1 MEKAIE
7 PETGR
12 NDGRHDSQFQLIDRF
27 DRKISYLRI
36 SVTDRCDLRCIYC
49 MSEDMQFVPR
59 TQLLTLEEIIRV
71 GKSFVD
77 LGVNK
82 IRITGGE
89 PLTRRNI
96 LKVFEELGQLDGLD
110 DLTITTNATQLS
122 QYAQA
127 LYDAGVTRVNISLDT
142 LRPER
147 FSKITRVGK
156 LGRTLSGIDA
166 ALTAGFQK
174 IKINT
179 VVLKH
184 MNHDELTDLVEFARN
199 RGIDI
204 SFIEEMPLG
213 TVNDHL
219 RAETYYS
226 SDAILADLRRHYE
239 IIATTEKSG
248 GPARY
253 YRMPDSETRI
263 GFISPHSHNFC
274 DTCNRVRLTAEGRL
288 LLCLGQEH
296 SKDLRR
302 VVRAHPGDDD
312 ALRRAIVQSM
322 QIKPRGHDFDLH
334 TQEVILRHMNVT
346 GG

>member
-1 MEKAIE
+1 MTQAFN
-7 PETGR
+7 PETPR
-12 NDGRHDSQFQLIDRF
+12 NQDRHDSQFKLIDRF

-49 MSEDMQFVPR
+49 MSDDMQFVPR

-96 LKVFEELGQLDGLD
+96 MKVFEELGQLEGLD
-110 DLTITTNATQLS
+110 DLTITTNASQLS
-122 QYAQA
+122 HYARS
-127 LYDAGVTRVNISLDT
+127 LHDAGVTRVNISLDT

-147 FSKITRVGK
+147 FHKITRVGRLNK
-156 LGRTLSGIDA
+156 TLAGIDA
-166 ALTAGFQK
+166 ALSAGFSK
-174 IKINT
+174 VKINT
-179 VVLKH
+179 VVLRH
-184 MNHDELTDLVEFARN
+184 MNHDEVFDLAEFARN
-199 RGIDI
+199 RGMDI

-213 TVNDHL
+213 MIDGHD
-219 RAETYYS
+219 RAECYYS
-226 SDAILADLRRHYE
+226 SDDILTDLRRRYE
-239 IIATTEKSG
+239 LIATTETTA

-253 YRMPDSETRI
+253 FRMPDSETRI
-263 GFISPHSHNFC
+263 GLISPHSHNFC
-274 DTCNRVRLTAEGRL
+274 DTCNRVRLTAVGRL

-296 SKDLRR
+296 SVDLRR
-302 VVRAHPGDDD
+302 VVRANPADDE
-312 ALRRAIVQSM
+312 ALRNAIVQSM
-322 QIKPRGHDFDLH
+322 QIKPKGHNFDLNA
-334 TQEVILRHMNVT
+334 QEVILRHMNVT

>member
-1 MEKAIE
+1 MDKAFD
-7 PETGR
+7 PASTQN
-12 NDGRHDSQFQLIDRF
+12 NDRHDSQANLIDRF
-27 DRKISYLRI
+27 DRKITYLRI

-49 MSEDMQFVPR
+49 MSDDMQFVPR
-59 TQLLTLEEIIRV
+59 SQLLTLEEIIRV

-89 PLTRRNI
+89 PLTRQNV

-110 DLTITTNATQLS
+110 DLTITTNATQLT
-122 QYAQA
+122 QYARA
-127 LYDAGVTRVNISLDT
+127 LHDAGVTRINISLDT
-142 LRPER
+142 LRPDR
-147 FSKITRVGK
+147 FRQITRVGK
-156 LGRTLSGIDA
+156 LEKTLSGIDA
-166 ALTAGFQK
+166 ALAAGFQR
-174 IKINT
+174 IKINA
-179 VVLKH
+179 VILKH
-184 MNHDELTDLVEFARN
+184 MNHDEVTELVEFARD
-199 RGIDI
+199 RCIDI

-213 TVNDHL
+213 TVNDHF
-219 RAETYYS
+219 RADTYYS
-226 SDAILADLRRHYE
+226 SDDILADLRQRYE

-248 GPARY
+248 GPSRY

-302 VVRAHPGDDD
+302 VVRAHPGDDE
-312 ALRRAIVQSM
+312 ALRKAIVQSM
-322 QIKPRGHDFDLH
+322 QIKPRGHDFDLN

>member
-1 MEKAIE
+1 MEKAFD
-7 PETGR
+7 PESTQN
-12 NDGRHDSQFQLIDRF
+12 NDRRDSQVSLIDRF

-49 MSEDMQFVPR
+49 MSDDMQFVPR
-59 TQLLTLEEIIRV
+59 TQLLTLEEIVRI

-110 DLTITTNATQLS
+110 DLTITTNATQLT

-127 LYDAGVTRVNISLDT
+127 LHDAGVTRINISLDT
-142 LRPER
+142 LRPDR
-147 FSKITRVGK
+147 FRKITRVGQLAK
-156 LGRTLSGIDA
+156 TLSGIDA
-166 ALTAGFQK
+166 ALAAGFQR

-184 MNHDELTDLVEFARN
+184 MNHDEVKDLVEFARN
-199 RGIDI
+199 RGLDI

-213 TVNDHL
+213 MVNDHL
-219 RAETYYS
+219 RAQTYYS
-226 SDAILADLRRHYE
+226 SDDILADLRQHYE
-239 IIATTEKSG
+239 IIATTEKSA
-248 GPARY
+248 GPSRY

-296 SKDLRR
+296 SMDLRR
-302 VVRAHPGDDD
+302 VVRANPGDDE
-312 ALRRAIVQSM
+312 AVRKAIVQSM
-322 QIKPRGHDFDLH
+322 QIKPKGHDFDLNS
-334 TQEVILRHMNVT
+334 QEVILRHMNVT

>member
-1 MEKAIE
+1 MQKSIDTLS
-7 PETGR
+7 PT
-12 NDGRHDSQFQLIDRF
+12 NTDSLDQPSGLTDRYG
-27 DRKISYLRI
+27 RKISYLRI

-49 MSEDMQFVPR
+49 MSENMQFVPR
-59 TQLLTLEEIIRV
+59 SQLLTLEEITRI
-71 GKSFVD
+71 GTSFVD

-89 PLTRRNI
+89 PLTRSNI
-96 LKVFEELGQLDGLD
+96 MKVFEELGQLDGLD

-122 QYAQA
+122 RYARA
-127 LYDAGVTRVNISLDT
+127 LHDAGVTRVNISLDT

-147 FSKITRVGK
+147 FSKITRTGK
-156 LGRTLSGIDA
+156 LGKTLSGIDA
-166 ALTAGFQK
+166 AISAGFSK
-174 IKINT
+174 VKINT

-184 MNHDELTDLVEFARN
+184 INHDEVTELVEFARKRN
-199 RGIDI
+199 IDI

-213 TVNDHL
+213 TVNDHI
-219 RAETYYS
+219 RADCYYS

-239 IIATTEKSG
+239 MIASTESTG

-253 YRMPDSETRI
+253 YRMSDSESRV

-274 DTCNRVRLTAEGRL
+274 DSCNRVRLTAEGRL

-296 SKDLRR
+296 SRDLRH
-302 VVRAHPGDDD
+302 VVRAHPGNDE
-312 ALRRAIVQSM
+312 ALRKAIVQSM
-322 QIKPRGHDFDLH
+322 QIKPRGHDFDLN

>member
-1 MEKAIE
+1 MEKAFD
-7 PETGR
+7 PESTQN
-12 NDGRHDSQFQLIDRF
+12 NDRRDSQVSLIDRF

-49 MSEDMQFVPR
+49 MSDDMQFVPR
-59 TQLLTLEEIIRV
+59 TQLLTLEEIVRI

-110 DLTITTNATQLS
+110 DLTITTNATQLT

-127 LYDAGVTRVNISLDT
+127 LHDAGVTRINISLDT
-142 LRPER
+142 LRPDR
-147 FSKITRVGK
+147 FRKITRVGQLAK
-156 LGRTLSGIDA
+156 TLSGIDA
-166 ALTAGFQK
+166 ALAAGFQR

-179 VVLKH
+179 VVLKY
-184 MNHDELTDLVEFARN
+184 MNHDEVKDLVEFARN
-199 RGIDI
+199 RGLDI

-213 TVNDHL
+213 MVNDHL
-219 RAETYYS
+219 RAQTYYS
-226 SDAILADLRRHYE
+226 SDDILADLRQHYE
-239 IIATTEKSG
+239 IIATTEKSA
-248 GPARY
+248 GPSRY

-296 SKDLRR
+296 SMDLRR
-302 VVRAHPGDDD
+302 VVRANPGDDE
-312 ALRRAIVQSM
+312 AVRKAIVQSM
-322 QIKPRGHDFDLH
+322 QIKPKGHDFDLNS
-334 TQEVILRHMNVT
+334 QEVILRHMNVT

>member
-1 MEKAIE
+1 MEKTYDPVSAQNR
-7 PETGR
+7 G
-12 NDGRHDSQFQLIDRF
+12 NLDSHANLIDRF
-27 DRKISYLRI
+27 DRKITYLRI

-49 MSEDMQFVPR
+49 MSDDMQFVPR

-110 DLTITTNATQLS
+110 DLTITTNATQLT
-122 QYAQA
+122 QYARA

-156 LGRTLSGIDA
+156 LGKTLSGIDA
-166 ALTAGFQK
+166 ALAAGFQK

-184 MNHDELTDLVEFARN
+184 MNHDEVTDLVEFARN

-213 TVNDHL
+213 TVNDHF

-226 SDAILADLRRHYE
+226 SDEILADLRQHYE

-302 VVRAHPGDDD
+302 VVRAHPGDDE
-312 ALRRAIVQSM
+312 ALHKAIVQSM
-322 QIKPRGHDFDLH
+322 QIKPRGHKFDLN